1 MGPMRSK
8 RLTPQ
13 LGLREEANLFLPLAA
28 VVLIGVSLT
37 TLLLF
42 RSGVEQLAREHREDS
57 LERAS
62 AAVTIMAGR
71 QTEPALR
78 RAADGARGAAV
89 IDGDGIGLIQVGE
102 LPLQNLLVPASG
114 QPLDEPL
121 AVGPDGKTGGAIV
134 VFAPLD
140 ASSTLRLDY
149 PANTLYRQRVLV
161 RRLALIVLAA
171 DATLL
176 VIFLLYLRR
185 RLVRPMDQLL
195 ESARAIQKNAKGGA
209 LGDAGDELR
218 FLLETFEDAVR
229 ALNDEAARVEE
240 LELETLQ
247 RTLSSSLESGL
258 LVLDDEGRLLDV
270 NEAGRAVLGLD
281 DSNVSPGADLRQV
294 FSQTPAL
301 EERLRQALT
310 SGEGLTRE
318 ECVVETDRGQRTL
331 GMTLTALRR
340 DDESIRGWL
349 VLFADLTDV
358 LEENRRER
366 LSESLERIA
375 ELSAGLAHELRNG
388 IASLSGY
395 LTLLEQRRN
404 DDDITGTLVEMRS
417 ETDQLLR
424 VLEDFL
430 SFARPGSARMTA
442 VDLLRVVHRAA
453 ADPVLH
459 EARLRI
465 RSDESK
471 LPTLQGDSL
480 LLERALRNLLHNA
493 HRAHLAGARPDEPI
507 EVSIAVIGSQMS
519 VKISDRGLGVPVEL
533 RDRLFVPFATTSANG
548 VGLGLALSH
557 RIAELHGATL
567 ELADREGGGTIATLT
582 FAVRSEA
589 AVASATD
596 RNQRD
601 AT

>member
-1 MGPMRSK
+1 MR
-8 RLTPQ
+8 LMPQ

-28 VVLIGVSLT
+28 IVLVGVSLI

-42 RSGVEQLAREHREDS
+42 RSGVEQLATELREDS
-57 LERAS
+57 LARAT
-62 AAVTIMAGR
+62 AVVTAMAGR
-71 QTEPALR
+71 ESETALR
-78 RAADGARGAAV
+78 RAAANARGAAI
-89 IDGDGIGLIQVGE
+89 IDADGIAGIQIGE
-102 LPLQNLLVPASG
+102 LPLQNLLTPAEGRSLT
-114 QPLDEPL
+114 QPL
-121 AVGPDGKTGGAIV
+121 AVGPNSTTGAAVV

-140 ASSTLRLDY
+140 SSNTLRLDY
-149 PANTLYRQRVLV
+149 PATTLHSQRILV
-161 RRLALIVLAA
+161 RRLALIVLVA

-176 VIFLLYLRR
+176 AIFVLYLRR
-185 RLVRPMDQLL
+185 RLVRPMDRLL
-195 ESARAIQKNAKGGA
+195 ESARAMQTSPASTSP
-209 LGDAGDELR
+209 GDEVR

-229 ALNDEAARVEE
+229 SLNEEAARDEQ

-258 LVLDDEGRLLDV
+258 LVLDETGRLLDV
-270 NEAGRAVLGLD
+270 NDVGRAVLGLGD
-281 DSNVSPGADLRQV
+281 QALEPGVELGRL
-294 FSQTPAL
+294 FSRAPAL
-301 EERLRQALT
+301 HERLSDALAT
-310 SGEGLTRE
+310 GEGLQRE
-318 ECVVETDRGQRTL
+318 ECVVETAHGQRTL

-340 DDESIRGWL
+340 EDSSIRGWL

-358 LEENRRER
+358 LEETRRER

-395 LTLLEQRRN
+395 LTLLEQRR
-404 DDDITGTLVEMRS
+404 DDEDISGTLVEMRS

-430 SFARPGSARMTA
+430 SFARPGSARMTD

-459 EARLRI
+459 DASLRI
-465 RSDESK
+465 RSEAPS
-471 LPTLQGDSL
+471 LPGLEGDAL

-493 HRAHLAGARPDEPI
+493 HRAHAAGDRADEPI
-507 EVSIAVIGSQMS
+507 EVSLNAEGGRVL
-519 VKISDRGLGVPVEL
+519 VRISDRGSGIPEEL

-557 RIAELHGATL
+557 RIAELHGAAL
-567 ELADREGGGTIATLT
+567 ELGDREGGGTTATLS
-582 FAVRSEA
+582 FP
-589 AVASATD
+589 VASATD
-596 RNQRD
+596 RNHCGD
-601 AT
+601 DGAHSSPPST